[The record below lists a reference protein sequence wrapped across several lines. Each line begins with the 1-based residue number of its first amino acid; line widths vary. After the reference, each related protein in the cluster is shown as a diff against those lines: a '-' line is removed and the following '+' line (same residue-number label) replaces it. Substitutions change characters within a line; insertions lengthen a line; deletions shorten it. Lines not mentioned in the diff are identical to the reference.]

1 MRVIASRDPML
12 RIGDEDMP
20 LNRDRSDLHGH
31 ERLCTTK
38 FRFTPKSRYL
48 LASGSQTARNLM
60 TASRSHSLND
70 AILKCLHRDD
80 PLRHTYLRTRWQAS

>member
-1 MRVIASRDPML
+1 
-12 RIGDEDMP
+12 MP

-38 FRFTPKSRYL
+38 FRSTPKPHHLR
-48 LASGSQTARNLM
+48 ASGTQTARHL
-60 TASRSHSLND
+60 TAAPRSHALND
-70 AILKCLHRDD
+70 AILTCLHRDD